1 MNETI
6 GFIGLGLM
14 GKPMSLNLLRAGYPL
29 VVHSRSPGPVLE
41 VEKEGAVK
49 ASSPKEVAARASV
62 VITMLPDTP
71 DVELVLRAENGVF
84 AGMRPGCLIIDMSTI
99 SPVAARHLAAEAE
112 TRGGQMLDAPVSGGD
127 IGAINATL
135 SIMVG
140 GPEEAFDR
148 ALPLLQALGKS
159 IVHVGGP
166 GAGQICKACNQIVAA
181 MTLQAVSEALVLAR
195 KAGVDPAKVRE
206 ALLGGFAASRI
217 LDVHGQR
224 MLDRSFRPGFR
235 SRLHAKDLNIALA
248 TGREYGA
255 PLPGTA
261 QALELYKSLL
271 AAGHGDDDNSALV
284 LVLEKLA
291 GLTESRVEER

>member
-1 MNETI
+1 MKETI

-29 VVHSRSPGPVLE
+29 VAHSRSPAPVAD
-41 VEKEGAVK
+41 VVREGAESAATPREL
-49 ASSPKEVAARASV
+49 ASRAEI

-71 DVELVLRAENGVF
+71 DVETVLTAENGVF
-84 AGMRPGCLIIDMSTI
+84 AGMRPGCLVIDMSTI
-99 SPVAARHLAAEAE
+99 SPVAARRLAAEAE
-112 TRGGQMLDAPVSGGD
+112 ARGAQMLDAPVSGGD
-127 IGAINATL
+127 VGAINATL

-140 GPEEAFDR
+140 GPEEAFRR
-148 ALPLLQALGKS
+148 AMPIFLTLGKS
-159 IVHVGGP
+159 IVHVGGN
-166 GAGQICKACNQIVAA
+166 GAGQVCKACNQIVAA

-217 LDVHGQR
+217 LEMHGQR
-224 MLDRSFRPGFR
+224 MLDRAFRPGFR

-248 TGREYGA
+248 TGREYDA

-284 LVLEKLA
+284 LVLERLA
-291 GLTESRVEER
+291 GMHESAEQG

>member
-1 MNETI
+1 MKETV

-14 GKPMSLNLLRAGYPL
+14 GKPMSLNLVRAGYPL
-29 VVHSRSPGPVLE
+29 IVHSRSPGPVLE
-41 VEKEGAVK
+41 VEKEGAK
-49 ASSPKEVAARASV
+49 TASSPREVAAQAGV

-71 DVELVLRAENGVF
+71 DVELVLTGEDGVF
-84 AGMRPGCLIIDMSTI
+84 AGTRPGCLAIDMSTI
-99 SPVAARHLAAEAE
+99 SPVAARRLSAEAE
-112 TRGGQMLDAPVSGGD
+112 ARGAQMLDAPVSGGD

-140 GPEEAFDR
+140 GPEEAFRR
-148 ALPLLQALGKS
+148 ALPILETLGKS
-159 IVHVGGP
+159 IVHVGEA

-195 KAGVDPAKVRE
+195 RAGVDPSKVRQ

-224 MLDRSFRPGFR
+224 MLDRAFRPGFR
-235 SRLHAKDLNIALA
+235 SRLHAKDLGIALA

-284 LVLEKLA
+284 LVLERLA
-291 GLTESRVEER
+291 GLEYSGS

>member
-1 MNETI
+1 MKETV

-29 VVHSRSPGPVLE
+29 VAHSRSPGPVAE
-41 VEKEGAVK
+41 VVKEGAERAATPREL
-49 ASSPKEVAARASV
+49 ASHADV

-71 DVELVLRAENGVF
+71 DVETVLMAENGVF
-84 AGMRPGCLIIDMSTI
+84 AGMRPGCLVIDMSTI
-99 SPVAARHLAAEAE
+99 SPVAARRLAAEAE
-112 TRGGQMLDAPVSGGD
+112 ARGAQMLDAPVSGGD
-127 IGAINATL
+127 VGAINATL

-140 GPEEAFDR
+140 GPEEAFQR
-148 ALPLLQALGKS
+148 ALPLFLTLGKN
-159 IVHVGGP
+159 IVHVGGA

-195 KAGVDPAKVRE
+195 KAGVDPAKVRQ
-206 ALLGGFAASRI
+206 ALLGGFAASRV
-217 LDVHGQR
+217 LEVHGQR
-224 MLDRSFRPGFR
+224 MLDREFRPGFR

-248 TGREYGA
+248 TGREYNA

-271 AAGHGDDDNSALV
+271 ASGHGDDDNSALV
-284 LVLEKLA
+284 LVLERLA
-291 GLTESRVEER
+291 GMPESTGQG

>member
-1 MNETI
+1 MKETI

-29 VVHSRSPGPVLE
+29 VAHSRSPGPVAE
-41 VEKEGAVK
+41 VVKEGAESAATPREL
-49 ASSPKEVAARASV
+49 ASRADV

-71 DVELVLRAENGVF
+71 DVEAVLTAENGVF
-84 AGMRPGCLIIDMSTI
+84 AGMRPGCLVIDMSTI
-99 SPVAARHLAAEAE
+99 SPVAARRLAAEAE
-112 TRGGQMLDAPVSGGD
+112 ARGAQMLDAPVSGGD
-127 IGAINATL
+127 VGAINATL

-140 GPEEAFDR
+140 GPEEAFRR
-148 ALPLLQALGKS
+148 AMPVFLTLGRS
-159 IVHVGGP
+159 IVHVGGA
-166 GAGQICKACNQIVAA
+166 GAGQVCKACNQIVAA

-195 KAGVDPAKVRE
+195 KAGVDPAKVRQ

-217 LDVHGQR
+217 LEVHGQR
-224 MLDRSFRPGFR
+224 MLDRAFRPGFR

-248 TGREYGA
+248 TGREYDA

-284 LVLEKLA
+284 LVLERLA
-291 GLTESRVEER
+291 GL